1 VHRRTVHRRRSH
13 RTAFATPNRKSQSR
27 DNAYRVSPLKA
38 TSVIQPVLSPQMTNP
53 EEPVLV
59 RKQMIA
65 PELAR
70 SYHDPAEQP
79 VKTLTPKGCCR
90 ASEPHRHIL
99 WHLMSRWRYHGHFRR
114 SPVWRSWNRADL
126 VVSKLGSR
134 ITERWAVCTMV
145 LLILPKNQVCSGDCI
160 L

>member
-1 VHRRTVHRRRSH
+1 MRCSH
-13 RTAFATPNRKSQSR
+13 RTAFATPNRKVQSR

-53 EEPVLV
+53 GEPVLV

-79 VKTLTPKGCCR
+79 VKTSTPKGCCR
-90 ASEPHRHIL
+90 ASKQHRHIL
-99 WHLMSRWRYHGHFRR
+99 WHLMSRWRYHGSF
-114 SPVWRSWNRADL
+114 SQISCVA
-126 VVSKLGSR
+126 
-134 ITERWAVCTMV
+134 
-145 LLILPKNQVCSGDCI
+145 
-160 L
+160 